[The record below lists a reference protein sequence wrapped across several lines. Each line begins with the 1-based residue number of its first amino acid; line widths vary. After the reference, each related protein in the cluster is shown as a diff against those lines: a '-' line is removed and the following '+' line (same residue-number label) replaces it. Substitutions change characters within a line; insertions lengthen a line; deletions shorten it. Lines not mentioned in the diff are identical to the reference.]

1 MIKKIF
7 LIICVGLFS
16 ACALTKL
23 TRGGYE
29 EAPHEVLK
37 KDGSIELRK
46 YPELQLVE
54 TVMANNQD
62 NGFMRL
68 FRYIDGGND
77 KKQKIAMTTPVF
89 TAKQVGQSTMAFVLP
104 AKMNSNAVP
113 EPNHQSV
120 RRVMRSEMILAV
132 HRYSGRHQNAP
143 STIESELK
151 KWMEKNNL
159 IPVGGPIQAFYDP
172 PWTPG
177 FFRRNELLIPVTTQT
192 PSARESHR

>member
-29 EAPHEVLK
+29 EAPHEILK

-89 TAKQVGQSTMAFVLP
+89 TSEQKGKSTMAFVLP
-104 AKMNSNAVP
+104 EKIKSSAVP
-113 EPNHQSV
+113 EPNHQSA
-120 RRVMRSEMILAV
+120 RRVMRPEMILAV
-132 HRYSGRHQNAP
+132 RRYSGHYRDAP

-151 KWMEKNNL
+151 KWMENNNL
-159 IPVGGPIQAFYDP
+159 IPAGEPIQAFYDP

-177 FFRRNELLIPVTTQT
+177 FFRRNELLIPVINKI
-192 PSARESHR
+192 PSTREGHR